1 MDAKSFLRTAV
12 ICGLVASV
20 FVPLLVSGSF
30 FFPFITGKNFAFR
43 IIVELTFALWAVLLL
58 KDASIRPRKELILYA
73 IGAFI
78 VSLGISMVFA
88 ENPLKSFWS
97 NFERMEGWVGLIHL
111 GAYFVVLSSMLR
123 SEKLWKIFFNFTIAV
138 SVAIGLFGIL
148 QLAGVFTIN
157 QGGVRVDGTLGNA
170 IYLAVYM
177 LFHMFFTLLA
187 LFRWGKQSIP
197 LQIWYGFALVLQILM
212 IFYAATRGATI
223 GLLAGVALTGLLF
236 FIFGRTSPVLKKA
249 GIASVLAVL
258 LLVGGLVA
266 IKDTSF
272 VAHNQALSRLTAIA
286 SPSAFIAELQT
297 RFTIWGM
304 AFQGFKERP
313 AFGWGQEGFNYV
325 FNTYYEPSLYA
336 QEQWFDRAHNAFVD
350 WLVAGGTIGFLL
362 YLSLFAIPAW
372 YLTRPNPL
380 FPLAERAVLAGLL
393 FAYAVNNTSVFDN
406 LTSYMFFMVLLA
418 YITFRA
424 HESMPG
430 ALPTAST
437 PAVSPPLFVAGA
449 SGIAIVA
456 AFVFYFANVP
466 GIAAASTLLSAVK
479 AYPEGLSKNF
489 EIFKEVTQFQGLG
502 RQEVREQLIQF
513 ASQIA
518 KQKEIDKDFQ
528 TNVVLFAV
536 QEMQKEIA
544 SNPNDARLHVFLGS
558 FFRQVGAFDEA
569 RKELFRALELSPGK
583 QTIMLEIGISFHDQ
597 GTSDEAAAWF
607 KKAFDL
613 DPRYDMARVLYAVT
627 AIEKNDRALTESL
640 LVPRFG
646 TTTPDND
653 YLLQTYV
660 NAKDY
665 QSVIGVLKNKAAANP
680 TDPQPH
686 IQLSN
691 AYLTV
696 GNRQS
701 AIAEIRKSIELD
713 PSLKE
718 EGEKFIEEIEAGK
731 TF

>member
-1 MDAKSFLRTAV
+1 MKS
-12 ICGLVASV
+12 
-20 FVPLLVSGSF
+20 
-30 FFPFITGKNFAFR
+30 
-43 IIVELTFALWAVLLL
+43 
-58 KDASIRPRKELILYA
+58 
-73 IGAFI
+73 
-78 VSLGISMVFA
+78 
-88 ENPLKSFWS
+88 
-97 NFERMEGWVGLIHL
+97 
-111 GAYFVVLSSMLR
+111 
-123 SEKLWKIFFNFTIAV
+123 
-138 SVAIGLFGIL
+138 
-148 QLAGVFTIN
+148 
-157 QGGVRVDGTLGNA
+157 
-170 IYLAVYM
+170 
-177 LFHMFFTLLA
+177 
-187 LFRWGKQSIP
+187 
-197 LQIWYGFALVLQILM
+197 
-212 IFYAATRGATI
+212 
-223 GLLAGVALTGLLF
+223 
-236 FIFGRTSPVLKKA
+236 
-249 GIASVLAVL
+249 
-258 LLVGGLVA
+258 
-266 IKDTSF
+266 
-272 VAHNQALSRLTAIA
+272 
-286 SPSAFIAELQT
+286 
-297 RFTIWGM
+297 
-304 AFQGFKERP
+304 
-313 AFGWGQEGFNYV
+313 
-325 FNTYYEPSLYA
+325 
-336 QEQWFDRAHNAFVD
+336 
-350 WLVAGGTIGFLL
+350 
-362 YLSLFAIPAW
+362 
-372 YLTRPNPL
+372 
-380 FPLAERAVLAGLL
+380 
-393 FAYAVNNTSVFDN
+393 
-406 LTSYMFFMVLLA
+406 
-418 YITFRA
+418 
-424 HESMPG
+424 
-430 ALPTAST
+430 
-437 PAVSPPLFVAGA
+437 
-449 SGIAIVA
+449 
-456 AFVFYFANVP
+456 
-466 GIAAASTLLSAVK
+466 
-479 AYPEGLSKNF
+479 YPEGLSKNF
-489 EIFKEVTQFQGLG
+489 EIFKEVTQYQGLG